1 MWQSLIGPLTG
12 LVKEVVGRVLP
23 AEKMSEEER
32 KKLEMEAE
40 ALSTKLLMER
50 YAQEVED
57 VINAR
62 ALAIKENENAP
73 FLVRLI
79 RGLFRPLA
87 GFTCL
92 VVWAYTVISPTF
104 GGPELKLGQMDYF
117 VILTVFSFFF
127 GLRYFEKT
135 KGVQNRG

>member
-1 MWQSLIGPLTG
+1 MWQSLIGPLSG
-12 LVKEVVGRVLP
+12 LVKEVVNRVLP
-23 AEKMSEEER
+23 QKLSEEER
-32 KKLEMEAE
+32 RKLEMEAE
-40 ALSTKLLMER
+40 ALSAKLLMDK

-57 VINAR
+57 VVNAR

-92 VVWAYTVISPTF
+92 IVWAYTIVSPTF

-117 VILTVFSFFF
+117 VILTVFSFYF
-127 GLRYFEKT
+127 GLRHLEKRG
-135 KGVQNRG
+135 GVHNRG